1 MTISSSQITK
11 KSLLLFLFTLPL
23 TNNSASP
30 IPIKLEKTNYVP
42 LLIMAAIPLGVIGY
56 NLYQR
61 YLEDQK
67 TTETVIEEAED
78 LLYTLEES
86 QFTKDFF
93 NFSRSDNTNIFLKH
107 EITRSSHD
115 QYPFTDYHKELQNLI
130 QKAEYKI
137 WTLKRRLHILKTV
150 RSNTDFEVIANLRNK
165 IQSYTQKLSG
175 LESVIAQHEN
185 YKTEQMILDEKKS
198 D

>member
-1 MTISSSQITK
+1 
-11 KSLLLFLFTLPL
+11 
-23 TNNSASP
+23 
-30 IPIKLEKTNYVP
+30 
-42 LLIMAAIPLGVIGY
+42 MAAIPLGVIGY

-115 QYPFTDYHKELQNLI
+115 KYPFTDYHKELQNLI